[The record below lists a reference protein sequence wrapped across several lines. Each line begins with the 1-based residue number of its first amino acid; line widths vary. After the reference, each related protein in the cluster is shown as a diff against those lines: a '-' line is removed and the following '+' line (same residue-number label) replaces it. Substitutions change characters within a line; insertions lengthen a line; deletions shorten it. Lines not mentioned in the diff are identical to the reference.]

1 MSWLSLEDLF
11 HKYASFDISMGT
23 DKSTIHS
30 YSKLY
35 QTILS
40 PVKDKIKTVLEIGV
54 FSGASCQVWSEYFSD
69 AEIYGIDIDFRKVIY
84 GIQNPKIKYRQLD
97 GTKVESLSF
106 LPEHF
111 DFVLDDGSHLPEDQ
125 IQSAKL
131 FVPKTDIYI
140 CEDINQLYMDYLK
153 KELDYI
159 SKIHSKNLYW
169 FDLRDQKSRF
179 DDIVAVIK

>member
-1 MSWLSLEDLF
+1 MNPSLETLF
-11 HKYASFDISMGT
+11 QKYASYDIAIGT

-35 QTILS
+35 ESILS
-40 PVKDKIKTVLEIGV
+40 PVKDSIKNVLEIGV
-54 FSGASCQVWSEYFSD
+54 FSGASCQVWSEYLTG
-69 AEIYGIDIDFRKVIY
+69 AQIYGLDIDFRNLIY
-84 GIQNPKIKYRQLD
+84 GIQNPKIKYLQLD
-97 GTKVESLSF
+97 GTKSECLKF

-111 DFVLDDGSHLPEDQ
+111 DFVLDDGSHRPYDQ

-140 CEDINQLYMDYLK
+140 CEDINSLYMDELK
-153 KELDYI
+153 REFNHI
-159 SKIHSKNLYW
+159 AEINSKTLFWH
-169 FDLRDQKSRF
+169 DLRDVKSRF